1 MGGNLQGR
9 SAGEVKFSAA
19 GRELTTQGLQRQ
31 AEELSLLPLA
41 LGSPGRTVN
50 WGG

>member
-1 MGGNLQGR
+1 MEGNLQGR
-9 SAGEVKFSAA
+9 RAGEVKFSAA
-19 GRELTTQGLQRQ
+19 GKELTMQGLQRQ
-31 AEELSLLPLA
+31 AEELGLTPVA